1 MLPPAKGNDFN
12 DLLFQWFISTTH
24 LNIDGL
30 QETVTD
36 GIIEYLATRFP
47 HVKSLDDVE
56 NLSELPIYGAILKK
70 SLLKSKKES

>member
-36 GIIEYLATRFP
+36 GFIEYLATRFP
-47 HVKSLDDVE
+47 HVKSLYDAE
-56 NLSELPIYGAILKK
+56 NLSELPIYGEQDKVKILDTVL
-70 SLLKSKKES
+70 ST